1 MMAFSSWSMPPIDTN
16 TAVLLH
22 VFLPFV
28 VGFLASR
35 LIYGWV
41 RKAGVQSAGFSPTVA
56 TILTTPL
63 LACAYY
69 ALLTGFLPGYFGMK
83 VALNKMGFVLVLFG
97 PIILP
102 ITPLLTIYLRG
113 GFRRKKMFG
122 VVLCAAAVAFVI
134 LEFLGLY
141 LLSSRLE

>member
-1 MMAFSSWSMPPIDTN
+1 MMAFSSRSMPRIDTN

-22 VFLPFV
+22 IFLPFV
-28 VGFLASR
+28 VGSLASR

-41 RKAGVQSAGFSPTVA
+41 NSAGLQSPGFSPTVA
-56 TILTTPL
+56 SILTTPL

-69 ALLTGFLPGYFGMK
+69 MLLAGFLPGYFGIE
-83 VALNKMGFVLVLFG
+83 VALYKMGFVLVLFG
-97 PIILP
+97 PLILP
-102 ITPLLTIYLRG
+102 LSPLLAIYLRG

-122 VVLCAAAVAFVI
+122 IILCAAAVAFVI

-141 LLSSRLE
+141 LLADHLE